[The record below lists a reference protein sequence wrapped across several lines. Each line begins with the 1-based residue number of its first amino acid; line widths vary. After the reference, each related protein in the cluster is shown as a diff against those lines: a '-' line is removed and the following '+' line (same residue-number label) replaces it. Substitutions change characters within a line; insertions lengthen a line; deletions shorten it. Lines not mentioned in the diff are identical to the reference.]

1 MTRSLALELARYG
14 VRVNFL
20 APGYVVTEINR
31 GFLESDGGDKLK
43 KRIPVR
49 KFCQVQDLD
58 GALLLLDSDAG
69 KAMTGSEIVVDNGH
83 ACSGL

>member
-1 MTRSLALELARYG
+1 LTRSLALELARYG
-14 VRVNFL
+14 VRVNSL
-20 APGYVVTEINR
+20 APGYVMTEINR
-31 GFLESDGGDKLK
+31 EFLESDGGEKLK
-43 KRIPVR
+43 KRIPAR

-58 GALLLLDSDAG
+58 GALLLLASDAG